1 MSDLLSDI
9 DVAGAMLLIQQR
21 GGDKPTPAE
30 TGVSGSERKNDG
42 AFSPTQPSA
51 PGQAK
56 KKKTAVAPKDN
67 NKGGAM
73 ISSNFVYDNY
83 DWQTY
88 EVFDV
93 SKANAPL
100 KPAHVSAKVA
110 RPVELGPDSSAGA
123 KRKIAVQKGAREATQ
138 AKKKRK
144 KSKTKIKAQ
153 AGVPRAADPRR
164 GAGAPRVMSSDLLN
178 LEIGRLKRLLAEKTA
193 ALEQAVS
200 LRSEVARSVIPRHM
214 WAAGVSSAQMQADS
228 AARKTGSGHG
238 AAATKIV
245 SSKASRWD
253 KNALR
258 AYAFDFEQPNAEAS
272 RVTGI
277 RAEAAL
283 QLSNGRKRATHKA
296 QSVNGAGFISL
307 TRITN
312 GGKFKF
318 AEAKAFEVDE
328 PDDDV
333 TIPPFRLK
341 MAEWETRVNRGQW
354 GRLRLF
360 TDCKRCF
367 GHCGASHKK
376 DDGCLA
382 AQEVRRY
389 KLKKHYMDIQRR
401 KIKELKRAN
410 NMCTKEER
418 RKLARSNM
426 SVKQRALFKKKAK
439 AILPCCV

>member
-144 KSKTKIKAQ
+144 KSKKAPP
-153 AGVPRAADPRR
+153 APAAADCRAAPPPPPPSPRAQPPWKA
-164 GAGAPRVMSSDLLN
+164 
-178 LEIGRLKRLLAEKTA
+178 T
-193 ALEQAVS
+193 
-200 LRSEVARSVIPRHM
+200 LRFQNTCM
-214 WAAGVSSAQMQADS
+214 
-228 AARKTGSGHG
+228 
-238 AAATKIV
+238 
-245 SSKASRWD
+245 
-253 KNALR
+253 
-258 AYAFDFEQPNAEAS
+258 
-272 RVTGI
+272 
-277 RAEAAL
+277 
-283 QLSNGRKRATHKA
+283 
-296 QSVNGAGFISL
+296 IS
-307 TRITN
+307 
-312 GGKFKF
+312 
-318 AEAKAFEVDE
+318 
-328 PDDDV
+328 
-333 TIPPFRLK
+333 
-341 MAEWETRVNRGQW
+341 
-354 GRLRLF
+354 
-360 TDCKRCF
+360 
-367 GHCGASHKK
+367 
-376 DDGCLA
+376 
-382 AQEVRRY
+382 
-389 KLKKHYMDIQRR
+389 
-401 KIKELKRAN
+401 
-410 NMCTKEER
+410 
-418 RKLARSNM
+418 
-426 SVKQRALFKKKAK
+426 
-439 AILPCCV
+439 